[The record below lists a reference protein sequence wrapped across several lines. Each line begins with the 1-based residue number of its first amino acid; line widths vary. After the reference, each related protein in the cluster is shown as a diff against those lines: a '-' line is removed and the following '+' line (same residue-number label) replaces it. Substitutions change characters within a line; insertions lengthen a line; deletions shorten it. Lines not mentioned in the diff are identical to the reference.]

1 VCVACA
7 CGVGVRVY
15 EQILQLYPN
24 ERHSKKTSVLHR
36 KTHKGGIV
44 PECATGVTMQTGSA
58 RPDS

>member
-1 VCVACA
+1 
-7 CGVGVRVY
+7 VRVY
-15 EQILQLYPN
+15 EQILQLYPD
-24 ERHSKKTSVLHR
+24 ERHSKKNISVLHR

>member
-1 VCVACA
+1 MCMSRYYSYNQMR
-7 CGVGVRVY
+7 GT
-15 EQILQLYPN
+15 
-24 ERHSKKTSVLHR
+24 KKNISVLHR